1 MSSTGKWHGGK
12 GSQYRPVKSTQFS
25 QNWDKAFGEAV
36 WLDNPL
42 EGDGDGVIHDK
53 CGTPDC
59 CGQCG
64 EKDSI

>member
-1 MSSTGKWHGGK
+1 MSSMVNQWVGQETDSDG
-12 GSQYRPVKSTQFS
+12 
-25 QNWDKAFGEAV
+25 NV

-42 EGDGDGVIHDK
+42 EGDGVVHDK